1 MNFLALYVDFS
12 SPSHDH
18 LGLRRPVHADFKEG
32 YPHLKSGYFT
42 AICLSN
48 VKTAAYRHTRA
59 VIIKST
65 DDELFS
71 DINNIDDLE

>member
-1 MNFLALYVDFS
+1 
-12 SPSHDH
+12 
-18 LGLRRPVHADFKEG
+18 VHADFKEG

-59 VIIKST
+59 VIITST